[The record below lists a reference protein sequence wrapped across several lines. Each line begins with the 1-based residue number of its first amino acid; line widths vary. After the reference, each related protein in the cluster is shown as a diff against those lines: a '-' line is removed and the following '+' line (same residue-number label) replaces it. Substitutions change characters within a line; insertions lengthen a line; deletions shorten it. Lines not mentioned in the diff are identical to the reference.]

1 MLTSS
6 EECRAFD
13 DMETV
18 SRKNLERCR
27 DDEWNRFLSIARSM
41 ASVGFGPECEA
52 PRLGDLIF
60 CFATVAV
67 QTSIDAYDCS
77 SANYKDRD
85 VPGRDFL
92 SNSIVNDF
100 FTMDTVRFIHKYMS
114 DMTERLDPNER
125 AWLFELKTRLTARVH
140 FDASLS
146 SAPSKK
152 CARNNNSF
160 VTRLTG
166 GNMNDVGGGIV
177 GGYTEDTTM
186 TNDSSRG
193 GDKKRFRAAD
203 KSFGLRGGV
212 GVAAEETKWGDCLNK
227 LLRQR
232 LVFSDTNELPRQ
244 KDDFS
249 PVRIVEFSPTLAL
262 YTWCNLQDEYKSTA
276 LGNADRFEVNRDD
289 KYNHHA
295 SFASSV
301 TDSNAAVV
309 SSVNNGCAKL
319 DVLGRPPR
327 RKDWLALCDGVSV
340 NQIDAP
346 RQCLVKSCREL
357 IHRDK
362 RINRLVDSLDVS
374 SGDDRNDTI
383 VAASYNRNNATSDRR
398 ANDCII
404 DESVGSGGGGTRR
417 DLGDSH
423 SRSGAV
429 TGGGGIGIQK
439 FENWTEF
446 ESEYTDFVLSSS
458 QDGENNGCLYDKFLN
473 LLDGFT
479 VCRAKLY
486 ALDCDIFE

>member
-1 MLTSS
+1 MSNS
-6 EECRAFD
+6 KDECRAYD
-13 DMETV
+13 DIETV

-27 DDEWNRFLSIARSM
+27 DDEWNRFLSIAKSM
-41 ASVGFGPECEA
+41 ASVGFGPDYEA

-67 QTSIDAYDCS
+67 QTLIDTYDCS
-77 SANYKDRD
+77 DANYRDREP
-85 VPGRDFL
+85 PGRDFL

-100 FTMDTVRFIHKYMS
+100 FTMDTVRFVHKYMR
-114 DMTERLDPNER
+114 DMTDRLDPNER
-125 AWLFELKTRLTARVH
+125 AWLFELKTRLTTRVH

-146 SAPSKK
+146 SASSKR
-152 CARNNNSF
+152 CSRNSNSF
-160 VTRLTG
+160 VTRLVG
-166 GNMNDVGGGIV
+166 GNANDNGGGSV

-186 TNDSSRG
+186 TNDSSRSRE
-193 GDKKRFRAAD
+193 KKRFRGAD
-203 KSFGLRGGV
+203 KSFGYRGGV
-212 GVAAEETKWGDCLNK
+212 VGAEETKWSDCLNK

-244 KDDFS
+244 KDDFY

-276 LGNADRFEVNRDD
+276 LGNADRFEVNRDE
-289 KYNHHA
+289 KYNHYDA
-295 SFASSV
+295 SYANSA
-301 TDSNAAVV
+301 TDQTTVAV
-309 SSVNNGCAKL
+309 SSVNNNCAKL
-319 DVLGRPPR
+319 DVLGRLPR

-362 RINRLVDSLDVS
+362 RINRLVDSLDVCV
-374 SGDDRNDTI
+374 GDGSDTI
-383 VAASYNRNNATSDRR
+383 VASSTNRNDIAKDRAYNVVDDNDTGTRKYFENAHS
-398 ANDCII
+398 CP
-404 DESVGSGGGGTRR
+404 GGGG
-417 DLGDSH
+417 G
-423 SRSGAV
+423 GN
-429 TGGGGIGIQK
+429 GGGGIGIQK
-439 FENWTEF
+439 FENWSKF

-458 QDGENNGCLYDKFLN
+458 QDGEHNGCVYDKFLN

-486 ALDCDIFE
+486 ALDSDIFE